1 MSGDH
6 DYPVYVSKHEP
17 NVKPNEPDS
26 FSGADEWPPAHGYSS
41 GNEYITFPK
50 SAKISCL

>member
-6 DYPVYVSKHEP
+6 DYPV
-17 NVKPNEPDS
+17 
-26 FSGADEWPPAHGYSS
+26 SGADEWPPAHGYSS